1 MMNIDELKKLVIDTM
16 DDMKATNIRELD
28 VRGKSS
34 ITDIMVV
41 ASGSSTRQVK
51 SIASRVLDKAKQAGE
66 SPLGMEGE
74 REGDWVVVDLGDVVL
89 HVMTP
94 EMREFYQLEKL
105 WGDEAP
111 DVGDQ
116 DISSGTV

>member
-1 MMNIDELKKLVIDTM
+1 MNINELKTLVIDTM
-16 DDMKATNIRELD
+16 DDMKATDIRELD

-34 ITDIMVV
+34 ITDIMIV

-51 SIASRVLDKAKQAGE
+51 SIASRVVDKAKQAGE

-94 EMREFYQLEKL
+94 QMREFYQLEKL
-105 WGDEAP
+105 WGDETP
-111 DVGDQ
+111 DVGEQ
-116 DISSGTV
+116 DFSSGTV